1 MWIKPM
7 SRSVR
12 NIGTE
17 EDAKD
22 DIEEANMT
30 RMGKRK

>member
-1 MWIKPM
+1 M
-7 SRSVR
+7 SGSVR

-17 EDAKD
+17 EDEKD